1 MKHSIIFFLIIGVA
15 MLFWSCSE
23 NHSTAPELSQSDL
36 VTNSL
41 AKKPAA
47 NLIGTMELD
56 FMFVNPV
63 WVGTVDLEGYGVYGI
78 RFENLGGIDV
88 GQASHFVE
96 NFEIYDLLS
105 PTTIYMGASDF
116 GVVSMAN
123 SKYRMNG
130 EIDVAIAPF
139 EMWLGRHVHMSG
151 EITWQV
157 LETPDGPV
165 VAPATAPGTLR
176 IN

>member
-1 MKHSIIFFLIIGVA
+1 MKRSIFFTMMLGAAIIFFG
-15 MLFWSCSE
+15 CTE
-23 NHSTAPELSQSDL
+23 NQPTSPEFSQSDQI
-36 VTNSL
+36 TSTL
-41 AKKPAA
+41 AKKLAA

-78 RFENLGGIDV
+78 RFENLGGRDA

-96 NFEIYDLLS
+96 NCEIYDLLS
-105 PTTIYMGASDF
+105 PTTIYLGISDF

-130 EIDVAIAPF
+130 EIDVATGEF
-139 EMWLGRHVHMSG
+139 GEWLGRHVHMSG
-151 EITWQV
+151 IITWQNLGTV
-157 LETPDGPV
+157 EEPIIAPD
-165 VAPATAPGTLR
+165 TAPGTLR